1 MKIEDIQTIIKVIP
15 DGIWGPKSQ
24 QALIESD
31 TDIKLQIQSMLG
43 VTPDGLW
50 RPKSQQAL
58 LSLITVYPTW
68 INAIAS
74 SFADPKDL
82 DMFKACKS
90 LGNSD
95 QACFAVGDN
104 GVGQF
109 GQVTA
114 QDHTPMVAIHKN
126 DMIRRWG
133 SVEASAHRWVAVRM
147 EGRSIHATC
156 EDRLGVEGRIDL
168 NPACA
173 KQLNINP
180 PFTKACQ
187 WQWL

>member
-1 MKIEDIQTIIKVIP
+1 MKIEDIQTILKVIP

-24 QALIESD
+24 QALIDAD
-31 TDIKLQIQSMLG
+31 TDVKLQIQSMLG

-50 RPKSQQAL
+50 GPKSQQAL
-58 LSLITVYPTW
+58 LALIFVYPTW

-74 SFADPKDL
+74 SFADPKDVE
-82 DMFKACKS
+82 DFKKAKAK
-90 LGNSD
+90 GMTD
-95 QACFAVGDN
+95 QEAFKYGDN
-104 GVGQF
+104 GCGQF

-114 QDHTPMVAIHKN
+114 QEHTPMVAIHKN

-133 SVEASAHRWVAVRM
+133 SVEASAHRWVAVRL
-147 EGRSIHATC
+147 EGRSVHATC

-180 PFTKACQ
+180 PFTQACQ